1 MIRFA
6 LKCEKDHHFESWFQ
20 SGTAF
25 DALAARDLVTC
36 PECGTAQVT
45 KELMAPKVRASRKTA
60 EAPDAT
66 PQTMTNAV
74 DPQVAQAIQ
83 VLKAH
88 VEKHSDYV
96 GKNFA
101 AEARAMHEGETPQR
115 AIHGEANP
123 DEARKLIEDGVP
135 ALPLPFIP
143 RQKTN

>member
-60 EAPDAT
+60 EAPDAA